1 MKCQSAK
8 KAPPTAPLQPWS
20 WPSKPWQRVHL
31 DFAGP
36 FQGATFLI
44 AVDAYSKW
52 PEVRVMKSTT
62 APQTLDVLRDWFS
75 SHGIPHQ
82 LVTDNGPQF
91 IAQEFD
97 SFCKNNGIKHTKSAP
112 YHPASNGLVEPFVQ
126 TLKQSVKATQNDG
139 RSLSHRISSF
149 LFTYRT
155 TPHATTGV
163 SPSELLCQRHLNTR
177 LDLIQPNPQKSVL
190 SKQSS
195 QKQSHDGATG
205 LRTWTVGDKV
215 MVLDFR
221 QGRSWSPAVITR
233 VLGPVTYL
241 VETQEGLRW
250 KRHADQL
257 KSLAQPVVHSDQQED
272 TDVFPEVAE
281 RSHTPN
287 PPSDSSEDNPPDDT
301 DPEDPPDEVV
311 TEGRYPSRVHRQLDY
326 YGLCLYMCLLFV
338 NPFI

>member
-1 MKCQSAK
+1 MLIPEKLRKKLLRELHTDHPGATRMKAIARSYMWWPGLDRDLEDLAKACVECKSAK

-20 WPSKPWQRVHL
+20 WPSRPWQRVHL

-36 FQGATFLI
+36 FQDAMFLI

-112 YHPASNGLVEPFVQ
+112 YHPASNGLVERFVQ
-126 TLKQSVKATQNDG
+126 TLKQSLKATLNDG
-139 RSLSHRISSF
+139 RSLSHCISSF
-149 LFTYRT
+149 LLTYRT
-155 TPHATTGV
+155 PPHATTGV

-205 LRTWTVGDKV
+205 
-215 MVLDFR
+215 
-221 QGRSWSPAVITR
+221 QGRSWTPAVITR

-241 VETQEGLRW
+241 VETQEGL
-250 KRHADQL
+250 
-257 KSLAQPVVHSDQQED
+257 
-272 TDVFPEVAE
+272 
-281 RSHTPN
+281 
-287 PPSDSSEDNPPDDT
+287 
-301 DPEDPPDEVV
+301 
-311 TEGRYPSRVHRQLDY
+311 
-326 YGLCLYMCLLFV
+326 
-338 NPFI
+338 